1 MHRLYITI
9 SSAILAISAS
19 IAIIALW
26 RRKGVDPVKGTVSS
40 KYGVR
45 SSGFHNGTDIA
56 VPVGTS
62 VRSPWR
68 GTVIDTYSNAQG
80 GLQMIIDHPN
90 GYRTG
95 YAHLSATVASKG
107 DKVWRGQIV
116 AKSGNSGQSTGP
128 HLHFTLRKD
137 GERIDPESVFDFK

>member
-1 MHRLYITI
+1 MPRLYITI
-9 SSAILAISAS
+9 SASLLALAAAIAV
-19 IAIIALW
+19 IALW
-26 RRKGVDPVKGTVSS
+26 RRKGLDPVKGTVSS

-45 SSGFHNGTDIA
+45 GSGFHNGTDIA

-95 YAHLSATVASKG
+95 YAHLSAAVAAKG
-107 DKVWRGQIV
+107 QKVRRGQIV

>member
-9 SSAILAISAS
+9 SASILALAAA

-26 RRKGVDPVKGTVSS
+26 RRKGVDPVKGKVSS

-45 SSGFHNGTDIA
+45 NSGFHNGTDIA
-56 VPVGTS
+56 VPVGTA
-62 VRSPWR
+62 VKSPWR

-80 GLQMIIDHPN
+80 GLQMIIDHHN

-95 YAHLSATVASKG
+95 YAHLSATVAKKG
-107 DKVWRGQIV
+107 DSVSRGQVV
-116 AKSGNSGQSTGP
+116 ARSGNTGHSTGP

-137 GERIDPESVFDFK
+137 GERVDPESIFNFK